1 MKQKT
6 LTVELTP
13 EERDILHSALLN
25 HRLFIERQ
33 MDDEKM
39 HSDFIEFYFYKLQLV
54 EIKALAKKLKLESVK
69 MMLGI
74 LVACCFAAVFIAF
87 LDSDDDSG
95 LF

>member
-6 LTVELTP
+6 LTVELTS

-39 HSDFIEFYFYKLQLV
+39 HSDFIEFYFNQHQLV
-54 EIKALAKKLKLESVK
+54 EIKALAKKLKLEK
-69 MMLGI
+69 L
-74 LVACCFAAVFIAF
+74 
-87 LDSDDDSG
+87 
-95 LF
+95 

>member
-33 MDDEKM
+33 MDEEKM
-39 HSDFIEFYFYKLQLV
+39 HSDFIEFYFNQQQLA
-54 EIKALAKKLKLESVK
+54 EIKALAEKLKLENV
-69 MMLGI
+69 
-74 LVACCFAAVFIAF
+74 
-87 LDSDDDSG
+87 
-95 LF
+95 

>member
-33 MDDEKM
+33 MDEEKM
-39 HSDFIEFYFYKLQLV
+39 HSDFIEFYFDRLQLKK
-54 EIKALAKKLKLESVK
+54 IKALAKKLKLENFK
-69 MMLGI
+69 
-74 LVACCFAAVFIAF
+74 
-87 LDSDDDSG
+87 
-95 LF
+95 

>member
-25 HRLFIERQ
+25 RRLFIERQ

-39 HSDFIEFYFYKLQLV
+39 HSAFIEFYFYKLQLV
-54 EIKALAKKLKLESVK
+54 EIKALAKKLKLESV
-69 MMLGI
+69 
-74 LVACCFAAVFIAF
+74 
-87 LDSDDDSG
+87 
-95 LF
+95 

>member
-33 MDDEKM
+33 MDDKDNAM
-39 HSDFIEFYFYKLQLV
+39 YPDLMEFYLNQLV
-54 EIKALAKKLKLESVK
+54 EIKALAKKLKLESV
-69 MMLGI
+69 
-74 LVACCFAAVFIAF
+74 
-87 LDSDDDSG
+87 
-95 LF
+95 

>member
-39 HSDFIEFYFYKLQLV
+39 HSAFIEFYFYKLQLV
-54 EIKALAKKLKLESVK
+54 EIKALAKKLKLESV
-69 MMLGI
+69 
-74 LVACCFAAVFIAF
+74 
-87 LDSDDDSG
+87 
-95 LF
+95 

>member
-39 HSDFIEFYFYKLQLV
+39 HSDFIEFYFNQLV
-54 EIKALAKKLKLESVK
+54 EIKALAKKLKLENV
-69 MMLGI
+69 
-74 LVACCFAAVFIAF
+74 
-87 LDSDDDSG
+87 
-95 LF
+95 

>member
-39 HSDFIEFYFYKLQLV
+39 HSAFIEFYFDQLQLV
-54 EIKALAKKLKLESVK
+54 EIKALAKKLKLENV
-69 MMLGI
+69 
-74 LVACCFAAVFIAF
+74 
-87 LDSDDDSG
+87 
-95 LF
+95 

>member
-6 LTVELTP
+6 LTVELTS

-39 HSDFIEFYFYKLQLV
+39 HSDFIEFYFNQQQLA
-54 EIKALAKKLKLESVK
+54 EIKALAKKLKLENV
-69 MMLGI
+69 
-74 LVACCFAAVFIAF
+74 
-87 LDSDDDSG
+87 
-95 LF
+95 

>member
-6 LTVELTP
+6 LTVELTS

-39 HSDFIEFYFYKLQLV
+39 HSDFIEFYFNQHQLV
-54 EIKALAKKLKLESVK
+54 
-69 MMLGI
+69 G
-74 LVACCFAAVFIAF
+74 
-87 LDSDDDSG
+87 
-95 LF
+95 

>member
-33 MDDEKM
+33 MDEEKM
-39 HSDFIEFYFYKLQLV
+39 HSDFIEFYFDRLQL
-54 EIKALAKKLKLESVK
+54 KKNK
-69 MMLGI
+69 G
-74 LVACCFAAVFIAF
+74 
-87 LDSDDDSG
+87 SG
-95 LF
+95 

>member
-39 HSDFIEFYFYKLQLV
+39 HFDFIEFYFNQLV
-54 EIKALAKKLKLESVK
+54 EIRLGLKS
-69 MMLGI
+69 
-74 LVACCFAAVFIAF
+74 
-87 LDSDDDSG
+87 
-95 LF
+95 

>member
-6 LTVELTP
+6 LTVELTS

-39 HSDFIEFYFYKLQLV
+39 HSDFIEFYFNQLV
-54 EIKALAKKLKLESVK
+54 EIRLGLKS
-69 MMLGI
+69 
-74 LVACCFAAVFIAF
+74 
-87 LDSDDDSG
+87 
-95 LF
+95 

>member
-33 MDDEKM
+33 MDEEKM
-39 HSDFIEFYFYKLQLV
+39 HSDFIEFYFDQLQLV
-54 EIKALAKKLKLESVK
+54 EIKALAKKLKLESV
-69 MMLGI
+69 
-74 LVACCFAAVFIAF
+74 
-87 LDSDDDSG
+87 
-95 LF
+95 

>member
-25 HRLFIERQ
+25 YRLFIERQ

-39 HSDFIEFYFYKLQLV
+39 HSAFIEFYFYKLQLE
-54 EIKALAKKLKLESVK
+54 EIKALAKKLKLESV
-69 MMLGI
+69 
-74 LVACCFAAVFIAF
+74 
-87 LDSDDDSG
+87 
-95 LF
+95 

>member
-39 HSDFIEFYFYKLQLV
+39 HSAFIEFYFYKLQLE
-54 EIKALAKKLKLESVK
+54 EIKALAKKLKLENV
-69 MMLGI
+69 
-74 LVACCFAAVFIAF
+74 
-87 LDSDDDSG
+87 
-95 LF
+95 

>member
-39 HSDFIEFYFYKLQLV
+39 HSAFIEFYFLQAPARRD
-54 EIKALAKKLKLESVK
+54 K
-69 MMLGI
+69 G
-74 LVACCFAAVFIAF
+74 
-87 LDSDDDSG
+87 SG
-95 LF
+95 

>member
-33 MDDEKM
+33 MDEEKM
-39 HSDFIEFYFYKLQLV
+39 HSNFIELYFNRLQLV
-54 EIKALAKKLKLESVK
+54 KIKALAKKLKLGRV
-69 MMLGI
+69 
-74 LVACCFAAVFIAF
+74 
-87 LDSDDDSG
+87 
-95 LF
+95 